1 MNHLPTEKQPS
12 SRLDY
17 FYDLPG
23 TVPGTLNVSSS
34 LTSPRL
40 NLVDYNDT
48 DISRLVLQSPF
59 ECATYLDSESVSWL
73 NIQGIGD
80 LRMLQQLGDV
90 FQLHPLVLEDI
101 VNVPQRPKVERY
113 GNQLLIITHVVTFL
127 PACQEFTSEQVSF
140 ILGDNYL
147 LTVQEK
153 PARDHFELIRTR
165 IQQGQG
171 TIRRMGADYLAYT
184 LLDAIV
190 DGFFPVLEAYGGQLE
205 DLEDEVMLHP
215 NQKTL
220 QNIYHLKRELSN
232 LRHLIWL
239 QRDTLASLLRDKD
252 SFTTRD
258 LEIYVRDCYDHAVQ
272 LLDIVQSY
280 REACAGLMEIYLSVM
295 SNRMNEVMKTLTVI
309 STIFIPLTFIAGIY
323 GMNFNPAASPVNMP
337 ELSWYWGYPTVW
349 LVMILIAGGLVFF
362 FWKRGW
368 FKKSL

>member
-1 MNHLPTEKQPS
+1 MKHLPSEKQPS

-113 GNQLLIITHVVTFL
+113 GEQLLIITHVVTFL

-153 PARDHFELIRTR
+153 PAHDHFELIRTR
-165 IQQGQG
+165 IQQGKG

-190 DGFFPVLEAYGGQLE
+190 DGFFPVLEAYGEQLE
-205 DLEDEVMLHP
+205 TLEDEVMLHP

-323 GMNFNPAASPVNMP
+323 GMNFNPAASPFNMP

-349 LVMILIAGGLVFF
+349 LVMILIAGSLVFF

-368 FKKSL
+368 FEKSL

>member
-1 MNHLPTEKQPS
+1 MKRLPIQS
-12 SRLDY
+12 SGRLDY

-23 TVPGTLNVSSS
+23 TVPGTLSVSNIHASPQLS
-34 LTSPRL
+34 LIDYNETQAIQTVLASPR
-40 NLVDYNDT
+40 
-48 DISRLVLQSPF
+48 
-59 ECATYLDSESVSWL
+59 ECLEYLDTESVSWL
-73 NIQGIGD
+73 NVQGLGD
-80 LRMLQQLGDV
+80 INMLQQMGDV

-113 GNQLLIITHVVTFL
+113 GNQLVIITHVVTFL
-127 PACQEFTSEQVSF
+127 PSGQGFASEQVSF
-140 ILGDNYL
+140 VLGDNYL
-147 LTVQEK
+147 LTVQQNSVH
-153 PARDHFELIRTR
+153 DHFAPIRTR
-165 IQQGQG
+165 IQQAKG

-190 DGFFPVLEAYGGQLE
+190 DGFFPVLEAYGEQLE
-205 DLEDEVMLHP
+205 ILEDEVMLHP
-215 NQKTL
+215 SQKTL
-220 QNIYHLKRELSN
+220 QNIYHLKRDLSN

-252 SFTTRD
+252 TFISRD
-258 LEIYVRDCYDHAVQ
+258 LEIYVRDCYDHAIQ

-323 GMNFNPAASPVNMP
+323 GMNFNTAASPLNMP
-337 ELSWYWGYPTVW
+337 ELNWYWGYPSAW
-349 LVMILIAGGLVFF
+349 LVMVLIAGGLVYF

-368 FKKSL
+368 FEKSL